1 MCQLFDI
8 RCTSYSEQIQ
18 KIKEQNLLKGIS
30 YYTKEI
36 GDSQKLKPVISLV
49 LYYGTDDWDAP
60 RSLVDLLDIPEEWR
74 KRLEPLIADHPI
86 RIIHLAA

>member
-1 MCQLFDI
+1 MSAGRCQFGTWAI
-8 RCTSYSEQIQ
+8 CTSYSEQIQ

-49 LYYGTDDWDAP
+49 LYYGTDDWEAP
-60 RSLVDLLDIPEEWR
+60 SFVR
-74 KRLEPLIADHPI
+74 HT
-86 RIIHLAA
+86 